1 VFLFSY
7 NRQDLLKDR
16 LEDLIGIKSLE
27 LFVSIAWHSSEH
39 MEIFEKLL
47 NQYVETCPSGLRC
60 KYRFHKSNQG
70 LAVHL
75 TETIT
80 SALNPANAPR
90 GSYL

>member
-1 VFLFSY
+1 MFLFGY

-16 LEDLIGIKSLE
+16 LEDLIRIKFLE

-39 MEIFEKLL
+39 IEIFEKLL
-47 NQYVETCPSGLRC
+47 NQYVEICLSDLRC
-60 KYRFHKSNQG
+60 KYKFHKSNQG

-80 SALNPANAPR
+80 SALNPAKALR
-90 GSYL
+90 GSYM